1 MTETYELKDLPAEMQ
16 RLLVG
21 KCDLITRCRL
31 RASSR
36 AMNEVVAT
44 TKLFIPSVRI
54 KQLPNDGVFIKL
66 VIKLFKDEYTLKF
79 KETETGGTRICQA
92 FRSEIIVED
101 SQPICEAVNWFK
113 IMCLQK
119 NVTIGNLIIETT
131 DNADGMGQ
139 KFGEL
144 VQNSDEILRVRAIQ
158 VSGSGAARMM
168 WKFMEHC
175 DTSVLNEL
183 KVKETEGFEL
193 FGSQDSILKKLEN
206 VEIEC
211 DSIITGDVCSLT
223 ASVIFLKSTS
233 LTEEMVYRLIEK
245 FVNRRE
251 AESAFCLENPG
262 KWNLDSFSP
271 SGFEAVD
278 DWGDIKYYENR
289 LLDDKM
295 PVVYLRVSDG
305 SVRLEVGRN
314 ALLRTWT
321 ENGDK
326 TIIPPPSDYD
336 DSSEYDFY
344 DDFDDDE
351 NGEYQYDWDPENEML
366 DGLYESDFDDEGDYP
381 DDY

>member
-144 VQNSDEILRVRAIQ
+144 VQNSDEILR
-158 VSGSGAARMM
+158 
-168 WKFMEHC
+168 
-175 DTSVLNEL
+175 
-183 KVKETEGFEL
+183 
-193 FGSQDSILKKLEN
+193 
-206 VEIEC
+206 IEC

>member
-1 MTETYELKDLPAEMQ
+1 MTKTYELKDLPAEMQ
-16 RLLVG
+16 RLLVE

-36 AMNEVVAT
+36 ALNEAVAT

-54 KQLPNDGVFIKL
+54 KQLPNDGVFMKL

-79 KETETGGTRICQA
+79 KKTETGGTRICQA

-119 NVTIGNLIIETT
+119 NVTIGSLIIETT
-131 DNADGMGQ
+131 DNADDMGQ

-144 VQNSDEILRVRAIQ
+144 IQNSDEILKVRAIQ
-158 VSGSGAARMM
+158 VNGSGAARMM

-175 DTSVLNEL
+175 DTSILNEL
-183 KVKETEGFEL
+183 KVKETEAFEL
-193 FGSQDSILKKLEN
+193 FGSQDSILKKLKN

-211 DSIITGDVCSLT
+211 DSIITGDVSSLT
-223 ASVIFLKSTS
+223 ASVIFMRSAS
-233 LTEEMVYRLIEK
+233 LTEEIVHRLIEK

-251 AESAFCLENPG
+251 AGSAFCLENPG
-262 KWNLDSFSP
+262 KWNFDSFSS
-271 SGFEAVD
+271 SGFEAVN
-278 DWGDIKYYENR
+278 DWGDFKDYENR
-289 LLDDKM
+289 LSDEKM

-314 ALLRTWT
+314 TLLRTWT

-344 DDFDDDE
+344 DDFDDE
-351 NGEYQYDWDPENEML
+351 NDEYQYDYDPENEMF
-366 DGLYESDFDDEGDYP
+366 DGLYESDFDDEGDFQ